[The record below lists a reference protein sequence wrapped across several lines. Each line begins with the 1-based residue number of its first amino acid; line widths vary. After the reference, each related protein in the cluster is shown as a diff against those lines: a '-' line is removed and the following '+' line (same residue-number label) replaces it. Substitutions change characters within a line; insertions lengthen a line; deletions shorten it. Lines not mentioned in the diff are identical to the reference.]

1 MSPKQ
6 SFSNLLKNL
15 VINFYWICSIMNIYI
30 CCSCT
35 NSIFG
40 KIFVP
45 EIWAKMF
52 SANQIAEYFNQ
63 TYLQHKS
70 VICPDILHVDTNSH
84 KLSLSKHSWVGTIKN
99 GCGQSSYG
107 TLYIVL
113 YILDLAVAERIL
125 WNRRCPS
132 FLPVCLSGCFLGIG
146 SLDFS
151 EFWHGA
157 SNPYEVVCDRAGFFG
172 KTCFAQKLGKGAKI
186 KPKEC
191 FLN

>member
-1 MSPKQ
+1 M
-6 SFSNLLKNL
+6 KNL

-132 FLPVCLSGCFLGIG
+132 FLPVCLSVWMFSWNWIIRFQWILAWCFKPLWSCVWQSWIFWENLFCPKIG
-146 SLDFS
+146 ERSQ
-151 EFWHGA
+151 
-157 SNPYEVVCDRAGFFG
+157 N
-172 KTCFAQKLGKGAKI
+172 
-186 KPKEC
+186 
-191 FLN
+191 